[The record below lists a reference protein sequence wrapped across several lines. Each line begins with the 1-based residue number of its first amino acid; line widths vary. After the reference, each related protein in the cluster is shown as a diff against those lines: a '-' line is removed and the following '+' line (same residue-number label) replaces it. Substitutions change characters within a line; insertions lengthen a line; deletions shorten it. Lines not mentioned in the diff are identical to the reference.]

1 LRCLIGD
8 DHPLMRQALAVTLHG
23 RWPQLQIEQAA
34 SFPEAW
40 AMAASAPD
48 FCLVDLA
55 MPGAEPAEGVGRL
68 REIAPTLPI
77 MVVTG
82 LTDPDL
88 LDEVRSCGVITI
100 LSKTFESEELL
111 YPIQQALG
119 LPDAAEEP
127 ALTGRQREVLRLMGS
142 GLTNKEIG
150 LRLGIA
156 PATVKIHV
164 SRVIS
169 LLGAANRTDAVSRAE
184 KRGRSSTG

>member
-1 LRCLIGD
+1 
-8 DHPLMRQALAVTLHG
+8 MRQALAATLHG

-55 MPGAEPAEGVGRL
+55 MPGAEPAKGVGRL
-68 REIAPTLPI
+68 REIAPALPI
-77 MVVTG
+77 LVVTG

-100 LSKTFESEELL
+100 LSKTFETEELL
-111 YPIQQALG
+111 DPIQQALG

-127 ALTGRQREVLRLMGS
+127 ALTARQREVLRLMGS

-169 LLGAANRTDAVSRAE
+169 ILGAANRTDAVSRAE
-184 KRGRSSTG
+184 KRAGHQQDR

>member
-8 DHPLMRQALAVTLHG
+8 DHPLMRQALAATLVG
-23 RWPQLQIEQAA
+23 RWAELEVEQAT

-40 AMAASAPD
+40 TMAATAPD

-55 MPGAEPAEGVGRL
+55 MPGAEPVEGVSRL
-68 REIAPTLPI
+68 RDILADVPI
-77 MVVTG
+77 LVVTG
-82 LTDPDL
+82 LTDPAL
-88 LDEVRSCGVITI
+88 LDAIRACGVTAI
-100 LSKTFESEELL
+100 LSKTFEAEELL
-111 YPIQQALG
+111 DPIQQALG

-127 ALTGRQREVLRLMGS
+127 ALTPRQRDVLRLMGT

-164 SRVIS
+164 SRIIT
-169 LLGAANRTDAVSRAE
+169 LLGAVNRTDAVSRAE
-184 KRGRSSTG
+184 KRGYLSTG